1 MFMIKKILCGI
12 VLFSVFILCGCGK
25 KEELPDKLTV
35 IKERGHLIVG
45 VKYDTKPFGFVDRDN
60 VLKGYDI
67 DLARIIAKKILG
79 NEKQVVFK
87 QVYPHNRIAKLNS
100 GEVDLLIA
108 TMTIT
113 PQREEVVRFSKP
125 YYTVGQAI
133 MVPQGSSVETIAN
146 LNGKRT
152 IVVLGT
158 TGEKNLRRFAPEAR
172 VLGYKTYEE
181 GFRALREKR
190 AMAFT
195 TDDTILSGFAQDYP
209 EFVILPQRYT
219 KEGYAIAMKKS
230 PSTDSLAIDI
240 DNILE
245 ELTRDGT
252 LVALKHKWVPS
263 ESDKFIL
270 SKRMKRQIK

>member
-1 MFMIKKILCGI
+1 MIKKIL
-12 VLFSVFILCGCGK
+12 LTLVFVSILSICGCNK
-25 KEELPDKLTV
+25 KEETPDRLAL

-67 DLARIIAKKILG
+67 DLSRAIAGKIFGNDKK
-79 NEKQVVFK
+79 VVFK

-133 MVPQGSSVETIAN
+133 MVPNGSPIETIAN

-181 GFRALREKR
+181 GFQALREKR

-219 KEGYAIAMKKS
+219 KEGYAIAMKKDE
-230 PSTDSLAIDI
+230 STDSLAADI
-240 DNILE
+240 DNILDE
-245 ELTRDGT
+245 MTKDGT
-252 LVALKHKWVPS
+252 LVSLKHKWVPS
-263 ESDKFIL
+263 ESDKKIL
-270 SKRMKRQIK
+270 SKRIKKQIK

>member
-1 MFMIKKILCGI
+1 MIKRIFLSFLLCT
-12 VLFSVFILCGCGK
+12 VFLLCGCSK
-25 KEELPDKLTV
+25 KEEQQPDKLSA

-45 VKYDTKPFGFVDRDN
+45 VKYDTKPFGFVDKDN
-60 VLKGYDI
+60 VLKGYDV
-67 DLARIIAKKILG
+67 DLARALAGKICG
-79 NEKQVVFK
+79 NEKNVVFK
-87 QVYPHNRIAKLNS
+87 QVSPSNRISKLNS
-100 GEVDLLIA
+100 GEVDILIA

-133 MVPQGSSVETIAN
+133 MVPKGSPIETIAN

-172 VLGYKTYEE
+172 VLGYRTYEQA
-181 GFRALREKR
+181 FQALKEKR

-195 TDDTILSGFAQDYP
+195 SDDTILSGFAQDYP
-209 EFVILPQRYT
+209 EFIILPQRYT
-219 KEGYAIAMKKS
+219 KEGYAIAMQKGE
-230 PSTDSLAIDI
+230 STDSLALDI
-240 DNILE
+240 NHILE
-245 ELTRDGT
+245 EMTRDGT

-263 ESDKFIL
+263 ESDKQIL
-270 SKRMKRQIK
+270 SKRLKRQIK

>member
-1 MFMIKKILCGI
+1 MIKK
-12 VLFSVFILCGCGK
+12 VLLGFMMFSVFLLCGCGK
-25 KEELPDKLTV
+25 KEEQQPDKLAQ

-45 VKYDTKPFGFVDRDN
+45 VKYDTKPFGFVDSDN

-67 DLARIIAKKILG
+67 DLARAIAGKIFG
-79 NEKQVVFK
+79 NEKKVVFK
-87 QVYPHNRIAKLNS
+87 QVYPHNRISKLNS

-133 MVPQGSSVETIAN
+133 MVPNGSPIETIAN

-172 VLGYKTYEE
+172 VLGYKTYEQ
-181 GFRALREKR
+181 GFQALREKR

-209 EFVILPQRYT
+209 EFIILPQRYT
-219 KEGYAIAMKKS
+219 KEGYAIAMQKGET
-230 PSTDSLAIDI
+230 TDSLALDI
-240 DNILE
+240 NHILDDM
-245 ELTRDGT
+245 TRDGT

-263 ESDKFIL
+263 ESDKKIL
-270 SKRMKRQIK
+270 SKRIKRKIK